1 MEAEAHVTV
10 ETEWFRE
17 EAGERKGPFTEQE
30 MVEQI
35 KGGKLTY
42 GGLVWKKG
50 YPEWRKLEL
59 SDLRVHLEEVSPPP
73 LSGAHVNNTVV
84 WVLAFA
90 PVLGYL
96 LEHFVAGMFEANQA
110 MAMRAASSSKYWFV
124 TYGLNVGLSY
134 FDEHR
139 LKLAGHDTSKFKGW
153 AWLVPVYLFQRA
165 KRLNQKMWY
174 FAVWIACFALVL
186 VD

>member
-1 MEAEAHVTV
+1 MEAEAQMTTGV
-10 ETEWFRE
+10 EWYRE
-17 EAGERKGPFTEQE
+17 EAGQRKGPFSERE
-30 MVEQI
+30 MSEFI
-35 KGGKLTY
+35 KGGTLTY

-50 YPEWRKLEL
+50 YPEWQKLEA
-59 SDLRVHLEEVSPPP
+59 SEHRVHLEEVSPPP

-90 PVLGYL
+90 PIIGYL
-96 LEHFVAGMFEANQA
+96 LEHFVAVIFEANQA
-110 MAMRAASSSKYWFV
+110 LAMHAASNSKYWFV

-134 FDEHR
+134 YDEHR
-139 LKLAGHDTSKFKGW
+139 LKLAGHDTTKFKGW

-165 KRLNQKMWY
+165 KRLNQRMWY
-174 FAVWIACFALVL
+174 FAVWVACMVLVL